1 MMRICNAE
9 KLTPPALIVK
19 LLTLL
24 LFTAP
29 QRNCRKQIY
38 HFLGTTRE
46 GILRG
51 THNAKMQEG
60 QKYQI
65 QGVDKN

>member
-1 MMRICNAE
+1 MIRICNAE
-9 KLTPPALIVK
+9 KLTQPALTVK

-29 QRNCRKQIY
+29 RINGRKQIY

-65 QGVDKN
+65 MGVDEN